1 MKRKRSR
8 FDRLMLPTLAVGAMV
23 AGFGTGEA
31 KGVLISIT
39 TAGVPVVENFNS
51 LANTGI
57 SNSALPTG
65 WEISESGGGSRDNEL
80 YAAGTGSDNTGDTYS
95 FGAAASTE
103 RALGGLQ
110 SGTLVPTIGVGFV
123 NNTGAAI
130 DSLGISYVG
139 EMWRAGVT
147 NRNAADRLDFQF
159 STNATSITTGT
170 FADIDSLDFSSPNI
184 STTVGLRDGNAVA
197 NQTLVAGTINGLN
210 IANGSTF
217 FIRWNDFNIAS
228 SDDGLAIDDFSITA
242 NGAPPPPPPPPPA
255 EGAVLPGTGSSLTFD
270 FNTFTGSGFTPTP
283 AAGQLDTDIF
293 IVTGFSDGSLAY
305 GGSGNSGD
313 FARGTSLG
321 GETTGGIY
329 AFEVSPGNFAL
340 GVQPSDPDFSPGTI
354 ELRLQNLTGTV
365 IDLLD
370 VDFEVLVLN
379 NEGRSSAFAFSYS
392 TNGTTFIDV
401 PSALVSSVTAAA
413 QPPVWTSNPFSL
425 TLASLGLAD
434 GSFLFLR
441 WTGND
446 LGGSGSR
453 DEFALDNIVITN
465 PSAVIAVPEPVTFSL
480 LIIGGV
486 ALMGRRQRVA

>member
-8 FDRLMLPTLAVGAMV
+8 FDRLMLPTMAVGAMV
-23 AGFGTGEA
+23 AGFAAAEA
-31 KGVLISIT
+31 KAVLI
-39 TAGVPVVENFNS
+39 
-51 LANTGI
+51 
-57 SNSALPTG
+57 
-65 WEISESGGGSRDNEL
+65 ISEYVEGSSFSKAIEIYNNGTLAVDLGATSTKLQFFVNGAIIPGVTINLSGIL
-80 YAAGTGSDNTGDTYS
+80 AAGDVYVVAENDSAAAILAVADQPDTQVWFNGDDAIVLSQGATVVDSIGQVGNDPGTQWGTLLTSTADNTIRRKFAINVGDTNTTDA
-95 FGAAASTE
+95 FDPVAEWDGFANDTF
-103 RALGGLQ
+103 GGLGTH
-110 SGTLVPTIGVGFV
+110 SGAQ
-123 NNTGAAI
+123 GA
-130 DSLGISYVG
+130 D
-139 EMWRAGVT
+139 
-147 NRNAADRLDFQF
+147 
-159 STNATSITTGT
+159 
-170 FADIDSLDFSSPNI
+170 P
-184 STTVGLRDGNAVA
+184 
-197 NQTLVAGTINGLN
+197 
-210 IANGSTF
+210 
-217 FIRWNDFNIAS
+217 
-228 SDDGLAIDDFSITA
+228 
-242 NGAPPPPPPPPPA
+242 APPPPPPA
-255 EGAVLPGTGSSLTFD
+255 NEVLPSVGQSLTFD
-270 FNTFTGSGFTPTP
+270 FQNFTGTGFTPVP
-283 AAGQLDTDIF
+283 ASGQLDSDIF

-313 FARGTSLG
+313 FARGTSVG

-401 PSALVSSVTAAA
+401 PSALVSSVAAAA

-486 ALMGRRQRVA
+486 ALMGRRQRAA